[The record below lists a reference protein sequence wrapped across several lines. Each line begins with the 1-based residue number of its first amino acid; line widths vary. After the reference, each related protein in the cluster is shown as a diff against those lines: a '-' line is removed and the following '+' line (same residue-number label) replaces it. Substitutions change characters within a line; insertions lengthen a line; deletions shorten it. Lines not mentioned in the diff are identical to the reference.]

1 MDISPKP
8 QERKTDETVPHVGYG
23 KVLIFLQDKLPNGTT
38 SGNTAKTFEINFTI
52 SGLDRKDCES
62 KINKLRENINK
73 WSRENE

>member
-1 MDISPKP
+1 
-8 QERKTDETVPHVGYG
+8 
-23 KVLIFLQDKLPNGTT
+23 LPNGTT

-73 WSRENE
+73 WSKENE